1 MPNVVLQFGNSIKA
15 LKGLETLPT
24 TRKNHY
30 LNLILHWYP
39 ISIQQLTSDKRVAAS
54 NYITVTCHQRFSS
67 YDLRHYINLI
77 IIIIIFTLGS
87 IRSRGMTKI
96 RLNTKYYKISWNDL
110 PPHQQES
117 QEAELLLS
125 LLLLFL
131 PQVVKIPGVKTEKA
145 KIKMS
150 DG

>member
-1 MPNVVLQFGNSIKA
+1 MVV
-15 LKGLETLPT
+15 
-24 TRKNHY
+24 
-30 LNLILHWYP
+30 
-39 ISIQQLTSDKRVAAS
+39 V
-54 NYITVTCHQRFSS
+54 V
-67 YDLRHYINLI
+67 
-77 IIIIIFTLGS
+77 TLGS

-117 QEAELLLS
+117 QEAELLL
-125 LLLLFL
+125 LLLLYFL